1 MTSVS
6 RAHRS
11 GSTQTSQP
19 TLEAPRAGLKYG
31 MRGPEVQK
39 LQESLVKLGYMTKAE
54 MATGPGIFGPRT
66 WRALANFKAAHGLKK
81 IGVYGPKAREA
92 LTRALAGEPGR
103 VRNNDVPAGGG
114 GRTQG
119 TTPTP
124 RPRPADPTT
133 PTERV
138 NVGNIRNLS
147 WDKAADIIR
156 ARGGQVNPGGKPTV
170 LAVRTANGGTSGY
183 NDFFVVLKPGGKMA
197 VFEATTR
204 PTSLGAYGKAMV
216 LPGNYELSPR
226 WRDGKFSNDAFLLKN
241 ASGGM
246 TVDVARD
253 VNGDGRYSEREM
265 TAGYDSDL
273 IRLHRGGSN
282 STASSGCF
290 NVKDYDAFLRFV
302 GGRDVSFN
310 LTLVED

>member
-1 MTSVS
+1 MHSVS
-6 RAHRS
+6 RTQRPS
-11 GSTQTSQP
+11 STQTSQP
-19 TLEAPRAGLKYG
+19 TLEAPKSGLKYG

-92 LTRALAGEPGR
+92 LARALAGEPGR
-103 VRNNDVPAGGG
+103 VRKTDTTGTGGSS
-114 GRTQG
+114 G
-119 TTPTP
+119 TTGPTPTP
-124 RPRPADPTT
+124 RPAPA
-133 PTERV
+133 ERV
-138 NVGNIRNLS
+138 NVGNIRDLT

-156 ARGGQVNPGGKPTV
+156 SRGGQVNPGGKPTV
-170 LAVRTANGGTSGY
+170 LAVRTANGGTSSY

-226 WRDGKFSNDAFLLKN
+226 WRDGKFNNDAFLLKN
-241 ASGGM
+241 ANGGM
-246 TVDVARD
+246 SVDVARD

-265 TAGYDSDL
+265 NGGYDSDL

>member
-1 MTSVS
+1 MPHVS
-6 RAHRS
+6 RTQRT
-11 GSTQTSQP
+11 GSAPTSQP
-19 TLEAPRAGLKYG
+19 SPEAPRAGLKYG

-54 MATGPGIFGPRT
+54 LATGPGIFGPRT
-66 WRALANFKAAHGLKK
+66 WRALAKFKAAHGLKK
-81 IGVYGPKAREA
+81 IGVYGPKTREA

-103 VRNNDVPAGGG
+103 VRKNDVNGSIGGG
-114 GRTQG
+114 NTNG
-119 TTPTP
+119 TTPT
-124 RPRPADPTT
+124 R

-138 NVGNIRNLS
+138 NVGNIRNLT
-147 WDKAADIIR
+147 WNKAADIIR
-156 ARGGQVNPGGKPTV
+156 SRGGQVNPGGKPTV
-170 LAVRTANGGTSGY
+170 LAVRTANGSTSGY

-204 PTSLGAYGKAMV
+204 PTSLGSYGKAMV

-226 WRDGKFSNDAFLLKN
+226 WRDGKFNNDAFLLKN
-241 ASGGM
+241 ARGGM

-253 VNGDGRYSEREM
+253 ANGDGRYSEREM

>member
-1 MTSVS
+1 MPSVS
-6 RAHRS
+6 R
-11 GSTQTSQP
+11 TQRPSSPQTTQP
-19 TLEAPRAGLKYG
+19 TAEAPKAGLKYG

-39 LQESLVKLGYMTKAE
+39 LQESLVKLGYMTRAE

-92 LTRALAGEPGR
+92 LVRALAGEPGR
-103 VRNNDVPAGGG
+103 VRPASVTGNSGG
-114 GRTQG
+114 GRPTSDV
-119 TTPTP
+119 TPAP
-124 RPRPADPTT
+124 RPPPTA

-138 NVGNIRNLS
+138 SVGNIRNLT

-156 ARGGQVNPGGKPTV
+156 SRGGQVNPGGKPTV

-204 PTSLGAYGKAMV
+204 PTRLGAYGQAMV

-226 WRDGKFSNDAFLLKN
+226 WRDGKYNNDAFLLKN
-241 ASGGM
+241 ANGGM

-253 VNGDGRYSEREM
+253 ANGDGRYSEREM
-265 TAGYDSDL
+265 SAGYDSDL

-282 STASSGCF
+282 STSSSGCF